1 MTDFAI
7 PVRFDTFL
15 SYYPK
20 VETILPDTTKGE
32 TKTLVNLYD
41 PFGSLKKELDG
52 LGNRQ
57 HQPK

>member
-15 SYYPK
+15 SYYPT

-32 TKTLVNLYD
+32 TKTLVKLYD

-52 LGNRQ
+52 WAVRRQ
-57 HQPK
+57 NI